1 MNTQTRYQDDPDW
14 LTLQLLRDLLRL
26 RFGEEIASTVLRT
39 LDDRDRARRLHDGL
53 LESAMAIGMDLQAV
67 HAGRAFS
74 QVYPIS
80 AVRDSTLFRSVCAS
94 VGVEPEELDSVE
106 RQRIDTVFA
115 QQWQALGE
123 GRGVVDDLPLA
134 RAVMKS
140 VLFVQP
146 GVGHR
151 AD

>member
-1 MNTQTRYQDDPDW
+1 MSTESEHDTPSDW
-14 LTLQLLRDLLRL
+14 LNLQLLRDLLRL
-26 RFGEEIASTVLRT
+26 RFGAEIASAVLRT
-39 LDDRDRARRLHDGL
+39 LDERDRAQRLHDGL
-53 LESAMAIGMDLQAV
+53 LERAMAIGLDLQAV

-94 VGVEPEELDSVE
+94 VGVKPEDLDGVE
-106 RQRIDTVFA
+106 RLRIDTVFA
-115 QQWQALGE
+115 QQWNALGN
-123 GRGVVDDLPLA
+123 GRGVVDDLALA
-134 RAVMKS
+134 RVVMKS